1 MPRCVRCGKEVQA
14 LIEGLCI
21 DCFIYTRGIDTLFK
35 AAVDQCPVC
44 GRIRIDNK
52 WTDNPSDLSSW
63 LARKIGEKYSKIFNK
78 YGLMIRDVEL
88 SGDSFIAKIP
98 SENSVLV
105 FKGKIELSFRRS
117 ICPLCLREKQES
129 FEAVIQV
136 RAEDEEDIKKI
147 REVVDTTLSTLP
159 PERASEIL
167 VIDELK
173 EGLDLKVYSHS
184 TARFIAN
191 RIKALYPSE
200 LKETHKLITIKGGK
214 RQSKLTISVRLLKTS
229 GYEIVYYKNKPALV
243 TYLSSGK
250 IKLLLHNGN
259 SLLIDRKTLD
269 RETRVFRGTV
279 EEVMIT
285 NIDEEHVYVRKHD
298 STPRRIPLEKAFI
311 HAPVGSRAILVEDED
326 GIIVCS
332 QHPNKL

>member
-35 AAVDQCPVC
+35 ATVDQCPVC

-52 WTDNPSDLSSW
+52 WRDNPSDLSSW

-78 YGLMIRDVEL
+78 YGLMMRDVEL
-88 SGDSFIAKIP
+88 SGYSFIAKIP

-105 FKGKIELSFRRS
+105 FKGKTELSFRRS

-147 REVVDTTLSTLP
+147 QEVVDTTLSTLP
-159 PERASEIL
+159 PERASEVL

-214 RQSKLTISVRLLKTS
+214 RQSKLTISVRLLKTT

-269 RETRVFRGTV
+269 KETRVFRGTV
-279 EEVMIT
+279 EEVVIT
-285 NIDEEHVYVRKHD
+285 DIDEEHVYVRKHD

-311 HAPVGSRAILVEDED
+311 HAPVGSRAILVEDEN
-326 GIIVCS
+326 GIIVLF
-332 QHPNKL
+332 PAP

>member
-35 AAVDQCPVC
+35 ATVDQCPVC

-88 SGDSFIAKIP
+88 SGDSFIARIL

-147 REVVDTTLSTLP
+147 REVVDTTLSALP
-159 PERASEIL
+159 PERASEVL

-214 RQSKLTISVRLLKTS
+214 RQSKLTISVRLLKTT

-259 SLLIDRKTLD
+259 SLLIDRKMLD
-269 RETRVFRGTV
+269 KETRVFRGTV
-279 EEVMIT
+279 EEVVIT
-285 NIDEEHVYVRKHD
+285 DIGEEHVYVRKHD
-298 STPRRIPLEKAFI
+298 STPRRIPLEKAII

-326 GIIVCS
+326 GIIVLF
-332 QHPNKL
+332 PAP